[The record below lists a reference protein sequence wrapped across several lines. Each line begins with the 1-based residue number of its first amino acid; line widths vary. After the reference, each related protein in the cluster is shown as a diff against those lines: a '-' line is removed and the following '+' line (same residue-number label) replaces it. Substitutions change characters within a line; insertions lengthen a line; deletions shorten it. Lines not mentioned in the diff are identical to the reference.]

1 MTTVRELIQ
10 DLLLLDSDL
19 EVWVSSDAEGNGFK
33 PLDGIS
39 TSYADEDGEMW
50 GEDPDDEDP
59 VSPNAVV
66 IWPV

>member
-19 EVWVSSDAEGNGFK
+19 EVYVGSTDLDASPVYRVDQAEDTYVDEGGMCW
-33 PLDGIS
+33 P
-39 TSYADEDGEMW
+39 Y
-50 GEDPDDEDP
+50 DP
-59 VSPNAVV
+59 VEESPNAVV

>member
-19 EVWVSSDAEGNGFK
+19 EVWVSSDAEGNSFSPVEVLTGEY
-33 PLDGIS
+33 I
-39 TSYADEDGEMW
+39 EDGEVYP
-50 GEDPDDEDP
+50 DDDEDP
-59 VSPNAVV
+59 VSSNAVV